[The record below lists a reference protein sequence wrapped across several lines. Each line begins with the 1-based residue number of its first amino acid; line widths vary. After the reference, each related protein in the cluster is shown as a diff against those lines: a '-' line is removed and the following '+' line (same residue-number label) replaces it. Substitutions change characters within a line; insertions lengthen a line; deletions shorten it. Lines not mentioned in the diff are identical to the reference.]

1 MPKTALVTGGNRGIG
16 FEICRLL
23 AQKGLNVILGARDLN
38 AAEEAVE
45 ILKSEGLQVSSQLID
60 VQDAASIRA
69 ASENLLEEFGVVDVL
84 VNNAGVLFDRRIL
97 PTEIPYDVLI
107 TTINTNTIGPFL
119 LCQAFIPAMV
129 HAGFGRVVNVSSV
142 LGALHSMSAKTPA
155 YSISKAG
162 LNAVTR
168 VFAAE
173 TQGTNVKVNSMHPGR
188 VHTRMGSPDAP
199 LTPQQGADTAVWLA
213 TLPDD
218 GPTGGFFYNRQP
230 LDW

>member
-1 MPKTALVTGGNRGIG
+1 MARTALVTGGNRGIG

-23 AQKGLNVILGARDLN
+23 AQKGLTVVLGARDLDT
-38 AAEEAVE
+38 ADEAVE
-45 ILKSEGLQVSSQLID
+45 TLRSDGLMVSSQLID
-60 VQDAASIRA
+60 VQDVTSIKA
-69 ASENLLEEFGVVDVL
+69 ASESLLETYGVIDVL

-97 PTEIPYDVLI
+97 PTEIPYDMLI
-107 TTINTNTIGPFL
+107 STITTNTIGPFL

-129 HAGFGRVVNVSSV
+129 QAGYGRVVNVSSI

-155 YSISKAG
+155 YAVSKAG
-162 LNAVTR
+162 LNAITR

-199 LTPQQGADTAVWLA
+199 LTPRQGADTAVWLA

-218 GPTGGFFYNRQP
+218 GPTGGFFYERQP
-230 LDW
+230 IDW